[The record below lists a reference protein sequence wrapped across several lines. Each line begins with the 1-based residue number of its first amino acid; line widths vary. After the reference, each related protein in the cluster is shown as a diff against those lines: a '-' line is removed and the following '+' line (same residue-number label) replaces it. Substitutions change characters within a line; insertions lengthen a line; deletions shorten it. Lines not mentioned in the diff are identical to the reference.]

1 MSGGRKSHQPHQ
13 GGEEMTRVSRA
24 QSGLFLSEEQSAGV
38 WVWVTYSAPET
49 LLLGVLGG
57 QNVYAGVVNNPMS
70 PVTSY
75 SA

>member
-1 MSGGRKSHQPHQ
+1 METSHQPPQ
-13 GGEEMTRVSRA
+13 GEEEIIRVSRA
-24 QSGLFLSEEQSAGV
+24 HAGWVLREEEGAGF
-38 WVWVTYSAPET
+38 WVWVTPPATEP
-49 LLLGVLGG
+49 LLAGVLGG